1 MDVTSMKKHDDL
13 QTISKEAMTLFGND
27 LFNMQVI
34 PTDASNEELLE
45 DLSNLEQNTD
55 NKAQTTLFTSISH
68 LSEPVKL
75 ELLQLIAYLTMTA
88 KANKNIP
95 NVLKGGDNEIEEYDE
110 EIPEQTKNK
119 YLSNSSLFYSILGLF
134 IGLTLLYLAHSN
146 LNALQENYD
155 IQIPGGF
162 LSLLKEP
169 TKTGGTLVNNVLSNL
184 MKRAASEINYQTTRA
199 CTPTDGSWATTL
211 IQTLWDP
218 QGVSKCVV
226 DAGLETAYIEAKRTA
241 GEMSVTY
248 NFIVKSVQVGTGMVC
263 TFGGSTYYILD
274 GRNNNKISEFIM
286 NTVKTVPGL
295 RQLLPSSEQ
304 TLAIENGS
312 TGGKRKSRR
321 RKTRK
326 SKKTRKGK
334 KGKKGRKSRR
344 KH

>member
-1 MDVTSMKKHDDL
+1 MDVTTMKKDGDL
-13 QTISKEAMTLFGND
+13 QKLSEDAMNLFGND

-34 PTDASNEELLE
+34 STDASNEILLKE
-45 DLSNLEQNTD
+45 LSNLEQNAD
-55 NKAQTTLFTSISH
+55 NKAQKTLFTSISH

-75 ELLQLIAYLTMTA
+75 DLLQLIAALTMTA
-88 KANKNIP
+88 KSNENSQ
-95 NVLKGGDNEIEEYDE
+95 KGGEDGDVVE

-119 YLSNSSLFYSILGLF
+119 FLSNSSLFYSILGLF
-134 IGLTLLYLAHSN
+134 IGLTLLYFAHSN

-199 CTPTDGSWATTL
+199 CTPTDGSWATSL

-241 GEMSVTY
+241 SEMSVTY

-295 RQLLPSSEQ
+295 KQLLPSSEQ
-304 TLAIENGS
+304 QLAIKDGS

-334 KGKKGRKSRR
+334 KRQKGKKIK
-344 KH
+344 KKT